1 MRIVLAAA
9 IVAGFGGFANAQNE
23 ANKDRPGS
31 DISVQDIGNN
41 PNLCRQNCD
50 AVANCRAWT
59 FVKPGIQGPSAKC
72 YLKNPVPAQVN
83 NNCCTSGVKLSG
95 PVPAGAASGAD
106 RPGSDISSSNLAT
119 PNPTL
124 CKNLCDGNANCKAWT
139 FVKPGIQGPQARCYQ
154 KNPIPAQVANNCC
167 ISGVKLPPPPA
178 PIPPGAQANRD
189 RPGSDFNNIALAVAD
204 PALCQNA
211 CNSVAQCLA
220 WTFVKPGVQGPNA
233 RCYLKNAVPAAV
245 VNNCCVSGVKSLV
258 YVLPPGATNNRD
270 RPGNDYANFAVA
282 DPQICKNACDG
293 QAQCTAWTF
302 VRPGV
307 QGPQARCYLKQPTPA
322 QVVNNCCISGV
333 KASDPVP
340 PGANNN
346 RDRPGNDFQSFVP
359 PSQNAI
365 HCKNACDGNVNCMA
379 WTYVRPGFQGPQARC
394 YLKNPTPPQVVNT
407 CCISGVKAAPP
418 PPPAPAG
425 PFEAN
430 INRPGG
436 DYADFGG
443 AANSALLCF
452 GACALQPQCKAWTF
466 VKPGFQG
473 PLARC
478 WLKNVV
484 PPPVA
489 DVCCTSGAKP

>member
-1 MRIVLAAA
+1 MRSLMRIVLAAA
-9 IVAGFGGFANAQNE
+9 IVAGFSGFANAQNE
-23 ANKDRPGS
+23 VNKDRPGS
-31 DISVQDIGNN
+31 DIAVQDIGNN

-83 NNCCTSGVKLSG
+83 NGCCTSGVKLTG
-95 PVPAGAASGAD
+95 PIPTGGVAGKD
-106 RPGSDISSSNLAT
+106 RPGNDIASSNLAT

-124 CKNLCDGNANCKAWT
+124 CKNLCDANANCKAWT
-139 FVKPGIQGPQARCYQ
+139 FVKPGIQGPQARCYL
-154 KNPIPAQVANNCC
+154 KNPAPAE
-167 ISGVKLPPPPA
+167 
-178 PIPPGAQANRD
+178 
-189 RPGSDFNNIALAVAD
+189 
-204 PALCQNA
+204 
-211 CNSVAQCLA
+211 
-220 WTFVKPGVQGPNA
+220 
-233 RCYLKNAVPAAV
+233 
-245 VNNCCVSGVKSLV
+245 VNNSCCVSGLKPTFAV
-258 YVLPPGATNNRD
+258 PAGAADNRD
-270 RPGNDYANFAVA
+270 RPGNDYSNFVAANPAA
-282 DPQICKNACDG
+282 CKNACDG

-302 VRPGV
+302 VRPGF
-307 QGPQARCYLKQPTPA
+307 QGPQARCYLKNPTPAQVVNNCCISGVKPDFTVPAGASNNRDRPGNDYANFAVANPQLCKNACDGQAQCTAWTFVRPGIQGPQARCYLKNPTPA

-333 KASDPVP
+333 KAADPVP

-418 PPPAPAG
+418 PPPPGPSG

-443 AANSALLCF
+443 TANSALLCF
-452 GACALQPQCKAWTF
+452 GVCALQPQCKAWTF

-473 PLARC
+473 PLPRC

-484 PPPVA
+484 PPPIA
-489 DVCCTSGAKP
+489 DVCCTSGVK